1 MAVPDDDMMIDRGP
15 LDRTIGELRSLYRG
29 GEGLTEAMDAAVRDA
44 LRDLDHF
51 PSVSRRGLDVVI
63 GDRAVRVLV
72 ASPAIHAVLR
82 DLRAM
87 RRQAVYP

>member
-1 MAVPDDDMMIDRGP
+1 MATPDAGPAIDRGP
-15 LDRTIGELRSLYRG
+15 LDRTISELRALYRG

-63 GDRAVRVLV
+63 GDRSVHVMV

-82 DLRAM
+82 DLRAT
-87 RRQAVYP
+87 RYQAIYP